1 MISKQAG
8 SAVGFLEER
17 RERTWEVP
25 GGGRGTFTS
34 AGHYVG
40 NGRSPLEVAVARAAR
55 QPNDGDV
62 RNLWKRRKDNKPSP
76 LLLVV
81 LWPGPGGERAAVC
94 GPGGDEPTVYGD
106 RDPEQIARIAR
117 LALDEPDHHAAR
129 RLIDAYLPEVGGVRN
144 HSLFATHHLLDRVPN
159 RPDWTGLCDQSIGLL
174 HLRREDLIE
183 ALGFQLEPSGQAVL
197 LRSQG
202 NARAMALFLGEGEN
216 PEAVNT
222 RFNGMTPVAW
232 AIARATAD
240 NIPYVIV
247 ERGDQIRIHA
257 SRKDAARR
265 AGAFVELNLPLLTAA
280 DAGYLKL
287 LFSAESLSDG
297 GEFERLLGESHDF
310 ALSLGDRLRARVY
323 EDAVPAIAAA
333 LIWHHQDAGG
343 DTDEASLAGLY
354 NQTLLVLFRLLFV
367 AYSEDRG
374 LLPLQTNDLYRQ
386 RSLKHLARELADLAE
401 QHDGEVPFDEHSTDY
416 WDNVRALW
424 AAVDSGR
431 TEWNVPPYNGGL
443 FSNDPEVNENGAAI
457 AALSL
462 TNEDFGP
469 CLLGLLVDWGE
480 DGFGPVDFATLDVR
494 EFGTIYEGLLESDLA
509 VAPCDLTT
517 DKDDVYVPAKKRD
530 EVVVEEG
537 EVYLH
542 NHSGARKASGSY
554 FTKPFA
560 VQHLLEHALEPA
572 LDEHFDRLRAL
583 VEQGD
588 ALAVAETFFDFR
600 CVDLSMGS
608 GHFLVAAVDHIE
620 QRLSEFLAEHRIA
633 GVLDELDRLGRKAAE
648 NLATVG
654 LAAEEAD
661 TSSLLRRQIAR
672 RCIYGV
678 DLNPT
683 SVELARLALWIHTF
697 VKGLPLTSL
706 NHGLVVGNSLTG
718 IGTLDEVVFILDP
731 GSESGIQSFVS
742 GAIEGALRAASESLK
757 RFAEIGEA
765 DKSEIKLA
773 RDAQKD
779 AERAVVSARVLCDFA
794 VAIRLGHATLPQA
807 FGEAELV
814 KAAMDASSSDIAADL
829 GALHFPITFPEVFMR
844 ERPGF
849 DCILGNP
856 PWEEATVEEL
866 GFFALRFPG
875 LKSLKQAEQRQE
887 IAKIRR
893 QRSDLVEEYDAAV
906 AEAEWVRDALLRG
919 PYPGMGIGDPD
930 LYKAFA
936 WRFWQLLGD
945 EGAVGVV
952 LPRSALAAAG
962 LAEWRETVL
971 TGGTFSNVTM
981 LLNNRQWVFPEVHP
995 QYTIGLVSLRKG
1007 VSRTGRL
1014 ALAGPYRDESS
1025 FAAKGAP
1032 ALIKTKDFL
1041 SWSEGASFPLLPTP
1055 ASVRTFQ
1062 HQHESPRFDSDEKIR
1077 VRPTTEF
1084 HATNDKK
1091 YMVLKAAGRDDLW
1104 PVYGGRSF
1112 NLWEPDT
1119 GDYYAWADPE
1129 VVMPVLQER
1138 RERSARQARSAFSEF
1153 PAAWAKDPDALPC
1166 IHPRIAFRDITNR
1179 TNTRTVI
1186 AALVPPNVVL
1196 TNKAPYLLLPEGDPR
1211 DEAYVLGVM
1220 ASIPFDW
1227 AARRVV
1233 EVSMNFH
1240 ILNGLPL
1247 PRPELRHPLRQRI
1260 EQIAGT
1266 LAAADSRFANWAEK
1280 VGVPVGG
1287 ISIEERDPW
1296 LAELDA
1302 AAALLYGLT
1311 PDEVEVVFSTFHEG
1325 WDYGPRLAAVL
1336 EHYERL
1342 GGLLS

>member
-1 MISKQAG
+1 
-8 SAVGFLEER
+8 VGFLEGR

-25 GGGRGTFTS
+25 GGGRGSFTS

-81 LWPGPGGERAAVC
+81 LWPSPGGERAAVC

-106 RDPEQIARIAR
+106 RDPDQIARIVR

-159 RPDWTGLCDQSIGLL
+159 RPDWSGLCEQSVGLL
-174 HLRREDLIE
+174 HLRREELIE
-183 ALGFQLEPSGQAVL
+183 ALGFQLEPRGQAVL
-197 LRSQG
+197 LRSHG

-247 ERGDQIRIHA
+247 ERGDQLRIHA

-343 DTDEASLAGLY
+343 GTDEASLAELY

-462 TNEDFGP
+462 TNDDFGP
-469 CLLGLLVDWGE
+469 CLLGLLVDLGE
-480 DGFGPVDFATLDVR
+480 DGFGPVDFGTLDIR

-517 DKDDVYVPAKKRD
+517 DKDDVYVPAKMRD

-542 NHSGARKASGSY
+542 NHSGARKSSGSY

-572 LDEHFDRLRAL
+572 LDEHLGRLSAL
-583 VEQGD
+583 VVRGD
-588 ALAVAETFFDFR
+588 ELAVAAAFFDFR

-648 NLATVG
+648 NLAAVG

-718 IGTLDEVVFILDP
+718 IGTLDEVVEVLDP
-731 GSESGIQSFVS
+731 GVTGGTQSFVTS
-742 GAIEGALRAASESLK
+742 ALESALGTAREALV
-757 RFAEIGEA
+757 RFAAIGEA
-765 DKSEIKLA
+765 DKAEIKQA
-773 RDAQKD
+773 RAAKRE
-779 AERAVVSARVLCDFA
+779 AEEAATSAKVLCDFA
-794 VAIRLGHATLPQA
+794 VAVRLGHATLPPYA
-807 FGEAELV
+807 FGEQDFVA
-814 KAAMDASSSDIAADL
+814 AADVSGATRVVEGL
-829 GALHFPITFPEVFMR
+829 GSLHFPVAFPEVFVR
-844 ERPGF
+844 DRPGF
-849 DCILGNP
+849 DCVLGNP
-856 PWEEATVEEL
+856 PWEKVKTEEHAFW
-866 GFFALRFPG
+866 GLRFPG
-875 LKSLKQAEQRQE
+875 LRSLPVGEMNAEIGRL
-887 IAKIRR
+887 RR
-893 QRSDLVEEYDAAV
+893 NRPDLVAEYQ
-906 AEAEWVRDALLRG
+906 AEAEQTSALRAFLSSG
-919 PYPGMGIGDPD
+919 PYKQSGSGDPD
-930 LYKAFA
+930 LYRAFC
-936 WRFWQLLGD
+936 WRFWQLDRKQGHI
-945 EGAVGVV
+945 GVV
-952 LPRSALAAAG
+952 LPRAAMTSAGMTA
-962 LAEWRETVL
+962 WRLEVL
-971 TGGTFSNVTM
+971 DGGAFLEITQLV
-981 LLNNRQWVFPEVHP
+981 NNRGWVFEDVHP
-995 QYTIGLVSLRKG
+995 QWTTALVSIRKTG
-1007 VSRTGRL
+1007 VPGTKVSVHGPFRSFDEYRTG
-1014 ALAGPYRDESS
+1014 
-1025 FAAKGAP
+1025 
-1032 ALIKTKDFL
+1032 IKT
-1041 SWSEGASFPLLPTP
+1041 PPVVLPTEGLRSWTTS
-1055 ASVRTFQ
+1055 ASL
-1062 HQHESPRFDSDEKIR
+1062 PMI
-1077 VRPTTEF
+1077 PTQ
-1084 HATNDKK
+1084 
-1091 YMVLKAAGRDDLW
+1091 AAGETFLKLRRCRPLRDGGDWEIAMKQGDLHSTADKPHMVFEERTAAVW

-1112 NLWEPDT
+1112 NIWEPDT
-1119 GDYYAWADPE
+1119 GEYYAWAPATTIIK
-1129 VVMPVLQER
+1129 VLTQKR
-1138 RERSARQARSAFSEF
+1138 TSAGGKANSSFRSMGAR
-1153 PAAWAKDPDALPC
+1153 WLKDPASLPC
-1166 IHPRIAFRDITNR
+1166 LHPRIAYRRIGRATD
-1179 TNTRTVI
+1179 TRTMI
-1186 AALVPPNVVL
+1186 ACLVPPNVTL
-1196 TNKAPYLLLPEGDPR
+1196 TDKGVYLMWPKGDHM
-1211 DEAYVLGVM
+1211 DEAFLLGVLC
-1220 ASIPFDW
+1220 SIALDW
-1227 AARRVV
+1227 YARRVV
-1233 EVSMNFH
+1233 EQQLDNHVVEGFP
-1240 ILNGLPL
+1240 I
-1247 PRPELRHPLRQRI
+1247 PRPARTSDLWRRVVE
-1260 EQIAGT
+1260 IAGT
-1266 LAAADSRFANWAEK
+1266 LAAVDGRYAEWAK
-1280 VGVPVGG
+1280 SVGVPVGG
-1287 ISIEERDPW
+1287 VPAAEREPW

-1302 AAALLYGLT
+1302 AVALLYDLT
-1311 PDEVEVVFSTFHEG
+1311 PAEVTVVFSTFHEG
-1325 WDYGPRLAAVL
+1325 WNYEPRLAAVL
-1336 EHYERL
+1336 EHYDHL
-1342 GGLLS
+1342 KGLSS